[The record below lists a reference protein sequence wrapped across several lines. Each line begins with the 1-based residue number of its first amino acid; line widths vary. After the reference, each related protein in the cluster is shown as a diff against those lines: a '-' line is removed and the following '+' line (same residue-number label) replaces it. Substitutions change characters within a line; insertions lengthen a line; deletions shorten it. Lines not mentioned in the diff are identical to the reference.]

1 MARYIDAE
9 ALYERMLTYY
19 DCVSEDTCKSNY
31 NGESLMAYE
40 VADMVEDCIE
50 NAPTVD
56 VAPRADT
63 INEFADRLIRY
74 YDSLNGGTAS
84 GLVAYH
90 VNKIRQEMLNK
101 EENT

>member
-1 MARYIDAE
+1 MTKDEIEKQKQEDVRE
-9 ALYERMLTYY
+9 LY
-19 DCVSEDTCKSNY
+19 
-31 NGESLMAYE
+31 
-40 VADMVEDCIE
+40 
-50 NAPTVD
+50 
-56 VAPRADT
+56 